1 MKSQKIVA
9 LLVAIA
15 MSSAGFAKEVV
26 TRAAPIPVQQS
37 FESQVF
43 DLDGKQNLSAVELT
57 PTEMQE
63 TQGEFFPIVAGIA
76 LGAAAIGMWL
86 KHTESKV
93 TTGDWASSKEVAK
106 AGAIDGGLALVPGGA
121 VVSTAKKAKTA
132 VTVGKAVTTTNKVTT
147 ATKTTNVATK
157 SGSLNTLKSVLNK
170 AEPFGNRPNQVST
183 VLDDGTRV
191 IFRKDFGEQ
200 AHPLKRKLF
209 GNKDINHYNIE
220 IKQPPKQ
227 IGQKEKV
234 IQDFHILPQPNG
246 NHIMYDKSWRQIG
259 VGIKRKK

>member
-26 TRAAPIPVQQS
+26 TRSIPVQQS

-57 PTEMQE
+57 PAEMQE

-106 AGAIDGGLALVPGGA
+106 AGAIDGGLAVVPGGA

-147 ATKTTNVATK
+147 TTKTTNTATN
-157 SGSLNTLKSVLNK
+157 SSSLNTLKSVLNR
-170 AEPFGNRPNQVST
+170 AEPLGNRPNQVST
-183 VLDDGTRV
+183 TLDDGTRV

-200 AHPLKRKLF
+200 AHPLNGKLF

-220 IKQPPKQ
+220 IKQPATQ
-227 IGQKEKV
+227 IGQKEKT
-234 IQDFHILPQPNG
+234 IQDFHIVPQKNG
-246 NHIMYDKSWRQIG
+246 IQMYDKKWRK
-259 VGIKRKK
+259 VGGSSFKRTK

>member
-26 TRAAPIPVQQS
+26 TRSIPVKQS

-106 AGAIDGGLALVPGGA
+106 AGAIDGGLAVVPGGA

-157 SGSLNTLKSVLNK
+157 SGSLDTLKSVLNK
-170 AEPFGNRPNQVST
+170 AEPFGNRPNQVAT
-183 VLDDGTRV
+183 ELHDGKML
-191 IFRKDFGEQ
+191 IFRKDFGE
-200 AHPLKRKLF
+200 HSHTMSGPFTGKGK
-209 GNKDINHYNIE
+209 IEHYNIE
-220 IKQPPKQ
+220 IRPAKRFGVSKKP
-227 IGQKEKV
+227 IE
-234 IQDFHILPQPNG
+234 DFHIVPQKNG
-246 NHIMYDKSWRQIG
+246 NILMFNKNWKNITP
-259 VGIKRKK
+259 KK